1 MLVKIHANIRP
12 YIPTELTR
20 NGDLRKPFV
29 GLRGP
34 GGTNVNIYGGNL
46 GTEGLEKF
54 CRQLKSLAPKTGTE
68 YMELDGVRPND
79 NGIGFIGFVSDIS
92 VLTADPDDV
101 EWAKT
106 LDRQNLRS
114 QVEGQV
120 ARRAAELSAPAPV
133 VTRRQ
138 PVVLVDAPA
147 GAPLS
152 AEDLFG

>member
-1 MLVKIHANIRP
+1 MLFRS
-12 YIPTELTR
+12 
-20 NGDLRKPFV
+20 KPFV

-46 GTEGLEKF
+46 GTEGLEMF
-54 CRQLKSLAPKTGTE
+54 CHQLKALAPKNGTE
-68 YMELDGVRPND
+68 YIELDGVRPND
-79 NGIGFIGFVSDIS
+79 NGIGFVGFVSDIS
-92 VLTADPDDV
+92 MLIADPDDI
-101 EWAKT
+101 EWAKA

-120 ARRAAELSAPAPV
+120 ARRAADLSAPVPVPV

-138 PVVLVDAPA
+138 PIVLVDAPA
-147 GAPLS
+147 GAPLT